1 MYIGAGL
8 SNVFSPIQ
16 SLKMDAEG
24 DTERHPDFSYLVSD
38 LPRDM
43 GDSEIAIAVVASH
56 HPLIDDLYYI
66 VTRSL
71 VLGFSPDSGA
81 ESGSQRCLA
90 CA

>member
-1 MYIGAGL
+1 MYNTQHMMTGHDVLIRPTLLQPREIMYVGAGL
-8 SNVFSPIQ
+8 SHVFSPIQ

-56 HPLIDDLYYI
+56 HPLIDDL
-66 VTRSL
+66 
-71 VLGFSPDSGA
+71 
-81 ESGSQRCLA
+81 
-90 CA
+90 

>member
-1 MYIGAGL
+1 MMIGHDVLVRPTLLQPRGIMYIGAGL

-56 HPLIDDLYYI
+56 HPLIDDL
-66 VTRSL
+66 
-71 VLGFSPDSGA
+71 
-81 ESGSQRCLA
+81 
-90 CA
+90 